1 MYMRNVEG
9 NMFIELISVDGFEGA
24 MFGMRN
30 PLNSWGLGDS
40 QWVLEPDEN
49 IPHFEVG
56 EKDLDLAKRLI
67 KGGTEHRKFL
77 RMINVQFNLYVPRYI
92 WSEFDTYK
100 IGTVANSCSTMH
112 KLLNEDDEKRS
123 YYHHYDDLLSTQGNL
138 SLDNFYYNEEDE
150 AFLQAV
156 IDRLNEIRKE
166 YIVASPKDKIELLR
180 RAKQLLPEGY
190 LQMRTITVN
199 YETLM
204 NIYKQRRHHRLD
216 KEWGMICEFIERLP
230 YMQDFLEASGIY
242 NN

>member
-1 MYMRNVEG
+1 MRDLES
-9 NMFIELISVDGFEGA
+9 NMFIELIDVFGFEGA

-30 PLNSWGLGDS
+30 PLNSWYRGDS
-40 QWVLEPDEN
+40 QWIVEPYGGM
-49 IPHFEVG
+49 PHFEIG
-56 EKDLDLAKRLI
+56 ANDLDLAKRLI

-77 RMINVQFNLYVPRYI
+77 RMINVQFDLNMPRYI

-112 KLLNEDDEKRS
+112 KLLNKDDETRKDV
-123 YYHHYDDLLSTQGNL
+123 HPYDELLHTQGEL
-138 SLDNFYYNEEDE
+138 TLDNFYYNEEDKDYIQYAINRINELRE
-150 AFLQAV
+150 A
-156 IDRLNEIRKE
+156 
-166 YIVASPKDKIELLR
+166 YIVASPKEKNEILR
-180 RAKQLLPEGY
+180 RAKQILPEGY
-190 LQMRTITVN
+190 LQMRTVMVN

-204 NIYKQRRHHRLD
+204 NIYRQRKHHRLN